1 MSEEKNETLADKV
14 KAQIDTLKTKEGRD
28 ALKEKA
34 KKELISATTTVKNQL
49 SALKTKDGRSQF
61 VANIKALP
69 IKKKVTAGLVSLL
82 VLFCLFRL
90 PACIFG
96 WGYGT

>member
-61 VANIKALP
+61 VANIKSSMISRV
-69 IKKKVTAGLVSLL
+69 IK
-82 VLFCLFRL
+82 C
-90 PACIFG
+90 
-96 WGYGT
+96 GTLKLSKSSILSAFEMS